1 MQCCKI
7 SCWSDAGQQEI
18 DWQPIAATALAND
31 ADCKYLQRAIF
42 PMESETCFFY
52 FSFFLWK
59 VTHVFY
65 FSFFRG
71 KWHICF
77 FTWAFPMESDIY
89 VFYLSFFRGKWHM
102 FVYFSFFHG
111 KWHMFF
117 LLLGTDVGRI
127 YIWKSESCLFVV
139 LIAISNWFDKKR
151 ESWIGEIVDLTD
163 QVKIL

>member
-42 PMESETCFFY
+42 PMENETCFF
-52 FSFFLWK
+52 
-59 VTHVFY
+59 
-65 FSFFRG
+65 
-71 KWHICF
+71 
-77 FTWAFPMESDIY
+77 
-89 VFYLSFFRGKWHM
+89 
-102 FVYFSFFHG
+102 YFSFFHG

-139 LIAISNWFDKKR
+139 LIAISNWFDKKKGKLNWGNCG
-151 ESWIGEIVDLTD
+151 SNWSSQDSLTSNPE
-163 QVKIL
+163 